1 MIFFSICNE
10 MFINS
15 NIYIEVNQGNIKETL
30 YCNLLIYI
38 QLWLQERYKY
48 PCLSNFQ
55 SLTIAAMGKM
65 VSGLLVAL
73 FLQGLTAN
81 QGLENGSNPT
91 VWEKD
96 IHVNTEKFVARGNRV
111 YLVQPPW
118 LVKLIHDKYR
128 DLENHLVMKKVLTI
142 MTKRVFFKAY

>member
-1 MIFFSICNE
+1 
-10 MFINS
+10 
-15 NIYIEVNQGNIKETL
+15 
-30 YCNLLIYI
+30 
-38 QLWLQERYKY
+38 
-48 PCLSNFQ
+48 
-55 SLTIAAMGKM
+55 MGKM

-81 QGLENGSNPT
+81 QGLENRSNPT
-91 VWEKD
+91 VWKKD
-96 IHVNTEKFVARGNRV
+96 IHVNTEKFVARGKRV